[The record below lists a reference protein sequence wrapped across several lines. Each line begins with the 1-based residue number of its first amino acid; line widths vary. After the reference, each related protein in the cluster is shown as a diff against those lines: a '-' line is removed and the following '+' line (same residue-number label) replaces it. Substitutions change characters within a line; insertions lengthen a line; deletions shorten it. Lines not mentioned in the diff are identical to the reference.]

1 MTIMRAAA
9 RLTSIGLVGVAIG
22 VLPALPT
29 LAESHK
35 PAAAAACNPARLV
48 AKAKKAGKQVTMK
61 KAKKLCALLDGR
73 AKSQAPAPPTKPG
86 SVPVT
91 DLLNG
96 LIKQR

>member
-29 LAESHK
+29 LAEAQK
-35 PAAAAACNPARLV
+35 PAAAACNPARLV

-61 KAKKLCALLDGR
+61 KARRLCALMDGGV
-73 AKSQAPAPPTKPG
+73 KSQAPTPATKPG